1 MLVYLEILLFK
12 FFKNIFNY
20 LHLLLVKEIYTYM
33 KCTEPG
39 VLQHSH
45 YYFNTPSG
53 IAKKLYFYCI
63 CIGEFFC
70 TTPYHTCRNHY
81 NSFLLMEILEG
92 ECLFKQEDKILTGH
106 TGDFILLNCYKPHE
120 YYTNSSLHFRF
131 IHFDGN
137 VSEDFYDLIT
147 QGNSSIIHL
156 AMNHPAHTILSQLLS
171 HYSSISSLT
180 EGTASCMLHQLL
192 CILLTHATS
201 SDSYTATDSALKNAL
216 SFIHLNYEKDLSVE
230 LIAQQANLSIYHFS
244 RLFKKETGYSPYE
257 YLIHYRLDKAKK
269 LLKTSQKTISEV
281 SFLTGFKSESNFIYC
296 FHKNMNM
303 SPGQF
308 RRLPF

>member
-1 MLVYLEILLFK
+1 
-12 FFKNIFNY
+12 
-20 LHLLLVKEIYTYM
+20 M

-63 CIGEFFC
+63 CVGEFYC
-70 TTPYHTCRNHY
+70 MTPYHTCRNHY

-92 ECLFKQEDKILTGH
+92 ECLFKQEDKILTAY

-120 YYTNSSLHFRF
+120 YYTDSSLHFRF

-147 QGNSSIIHL
+147 KNNGHIINLTMTH
-156 AMNHPAHTILSQLLS
+156 HAHTISSQLIS
-171 HYSSISSLT
+171 HYSGMTPLT
-180 EGTASCMLHQLL
+180 EGTVSCMLHQLL
-192 CILLTHATS
+192 YILLNHAIPS
-201 SDSYTATDSALKNAL
+201 EPYTDMDYALQNAL
-216 SFIHLNYEKDLSVE
+216 NFIHLNYEKELSVE

-257 YLIHYRLDKAKK
+257 YLMHYRLDKAKK
-269 LLKTSQKTISEV
+269 LLKTSKKTISEI